1 MFAPPMMLPVRFAYR
16 FDTQWGMNFHTHREY
31 EVYYFHQ
38 GRCTYIIG
46 GHIHVLSPGD
56 LILMDGMTLH
66 SANPSPY
73 PYLRTNMHF
82 DPAYL
87 RGVLND
93 SIFTSAFE
101 TIGQLGNHIIHL
113 EGESRTEVEQHLQ
126 KMNEL
131 YQQNDAVAFRRFLL
145 ALLDLLYYIQPF
157 CPASGRSTRKMTE
170 KELHVQRMLNYLE
183 AHYSEDLHMELL
195 ESELYLNK
203 TYLAKIFKE
212 FTGMTI
218 FIYIKNRRLNQAK
231 IMFMMDKSV
240 SVSDVCYQVGYKH
253 LSHFSRLFKQE
264 FGCTPEQFQR
274 MAHHDIPLMSATRS
288 RSAKI

>member
-1 MFAPPMMLPVRFAYR
+1 MPVRFAYR
-16 FDTQWGMNFHTHREY
+16 FDTPYKMQFHTHSEY

-46 GHIHVLSPGD
+46 GHIHVLRPGD

-66 SANPSPY
+66 SPNPDPLN
-73 PYLRTNMHF
+73 YLRTNMHF

-113 EGESRTEVEQHLQ
+113 EGESRIEVERQLY
-126 KMNEL
+126 KMNDL
-131 YQQNDAVAFRRFLL
+131 YRRNDAVSFRRFLL
-145 ALLDLLYYIQPF
+145 ALLDLLYYIQQF
-157 CPASGRSTRKMTE
+157 CPASGQSMRKMTE
-170 KELHVQRMLNYLE
+170 KELHVQRMLTYLE
-183 AHYSEDLHMELL
+183 AHYTEDLHMELL

-212 FTGMTI
+212 VTGMTI
-218 FIYIKNRRLNQAK
+218 FIYLKNRRLNQAK
-231 IMFMMDKSV
+231 IMFMMDKGIT
-240 SVSDVCYQVGYKH
+240 VSDVCYRVGYKH

-274 MAHHDIPLMSATRS
+274 IAHHDIPLMTAPRP
-288 RSAKI
+288 